1 MIGNITSIDAIP
13 EILIVDDLK
22 TTLDFFKLILEE
34 AKYKVTTFDNGK
46 DALNY
51 LKTNIPDI
59 ILLDVVLPD
68 IDGYKICKLIKA
80 NEKLKNIPVI
90 FISALKKEDDKV
102 KGYEAGGVDFITK
115 PYYKGEI
122 ISKVNNIIALRRFQF
137 SIENTNI
144 LLEKENKKNTEII
157 EVVRQSERKYHA
169 LFENANEAIFFMNN
183 EFFIDCNVR
192 TVELFGLDRKEDII
206 GRSPWEF
213 SPKYQPDGK
222 ESKEKAKE
230 FIDAALKG
238 IPQRFYWLH
247 TKKNGELIDCEV
259 SLNKLELNDKTYIQ
273 ALVYDVTK
281 QKTLEKERFKL
292 LDVIEKSVN
301 EIYIFNS
308 STLKFE
314 YLNKVAINNLG
325 YSKEEMYEMTPLDIK
340 PEFNEESF
348 KKMIKPLLNGE
359 KENITFETVHKRK
372 NKTTYPVEVNL
383 QLYKY
388 KDTTLFIAV
397 ILDITERRKNI
408 EALKLSEE
416 LFRTTIYSIGDGV
429 ITTDIDG
436 RIMQMNTIAEQLTG
450 WKETEARGMAVT
462 EVFKIVNEDTFITV
476 ENPIEKV
483 LKEGEIVGLANHT
496 LLIAKDGK
504 FRPIADSG
512 APIKNSKGQTT
523 GVVLVFRDQTVE
535 RLKQKTLKTRLDL
548 FEFASKYDLKNALTK
563 SIDEI
568 CNLSKSE
575 FGFFHFL
582 NPDQETI
589 HIQAWSSNTPKDF
602 CKLDEKESRCS
613 FSKTGLKN
621 DCISRK
627 APLIIND
634 FKSTGNDVLKPNCHL
649 LLKKEIL
656 VPVVR
661 NDKVVAIFGVAN
673 KLENYTE
680 TDLEVVCLLADVLW
694 EISENKRVEEELKKS
709 ENRYRTLFETAK
721 EGILG
726 LDDNLNIVYANNK
739 IAQML
744 DYTVDEL
751 IGMNYADITFP
762 EEMPDIL
769 KKEEERKIGE
779 VGSYERKLRKKNGEE
794 IVALA
799 SISTVSDEEG
809 KYKGSVK
816 MFTDIT
822 ERKKAELKIKELSRQ
837 QEIMIS
843 NLPGFVYRC
852 YYDKD
857 WTMQYISNG
866 CFSIT
871 GYTPDEF
878 IRKTPAFN
886 NIIHPDYQDYLYEK
900 WQTVIEN
907 KEMFSE
913 EYLIYSKSGDLKWV
927 WEQGQAV
934 FDDKGN
940 FSHLEG
946 FITDITDKKLNEQ
959 KLVQASENWNRTFRA
974 MKEGVALLDKDQKIL
989 ECNES
994 FLNFVGKKKEEVVG
1008 QNCYIHIHG
1017 EICPIEG
1024 CPFVKAKSSLRRETM
1039 EMAIDDRICEIIVD
1053 PIIDENNNITGAVH
1067 ITSDITER
1075 RKMENELIKAKEKA
1089 EESDRLKSAFLANMS
1104 HEIRTPMNGILG
1116 FADLLKEPDLDGEK
1130 QKMYIEIIEKSGNRM
1145 LNIINDIISI
1155 SKIEA
1160 GIMDVIIS
1168 ETNINEQLE
1177 FIYTF
1182 FKPEADAKG
1191 IGLKFD
1197 CELPYENAVVS
1208 SDREK
1213 IFAVLTNLVKNAIKF
1228 TFQGE
1233 ISFGY
1238 KLTNNNKEIEF
1249 YVKDTGIGIPEDRL
1263 DAVFERFVQADITDK
1278 DAYQGA
1284 GLGLSISKAYVEM
1297 LGGKIWAESKVGKGS
1312 QFYFTLPYKKNKSEI
1327 INDKPYDNA
1336 FNDKAI
1342 KKLKVLIVEDDEAS
1356 EFLLMNTLKNISD
1369 DILVAKTGI
1378 EAVEMCYNNIDI
1390 DLILMD
1396 LQLPGISGYDAVKQI
1411 REFNNVV
1418 KIIAQTA
1425 YALDGDREKAIE
1437 AGCDDYIAKPIK
1449 LTDLVQ
1455 KINNIINV

>member
-1 MIGNITSIDAIP
+1 MSGKITKIDDIP

-22 TTLDFFKLILEE
+22 TTLDFFRLILEE
-34 AKYKVTTFDNGK
+34 TGYKVTTFDNGK

-51 LKTNIPDI
+51 LKTHTPDI

-68 IDGYKICKLIKA
+68 IDGYKVCRLIKT
-80 NEKLKNIPVI
+80 NEKLKDIPVI
-90 FISALKKEDDKV
+90 FISALKKEEDKV
-102 KGYEAGGVDFITK
+102 KGYDAGGIDFISK

-122 ISKVNNIIALRRFQF
+122 LAKINNILTLKRLQ
-137 SIENTNI
+137 SSMEDSNNQ
-144 LLEKENKKNTEII
+144 LKLENKKNKENFDII
-157 EVVRQSERKYHA
+157 EFNEKKYHA
-169 LFENANEAIFFMNN
+169 LFENANEAIFFMDEEAFIECNN
-183 EFFIDCNVR
+183 R
-192 TVELFGLDRKEDII
+192 TLDLFGFDSKEEII
-206 GRSPWEF
+206 GHYPWEL

-230 FIDAALKG
+230 VIEAALNG

-247 TKKNGELIDCEV
+247 TNKKGELIDCEV
-259 SLNKLELNDKTYIQ
+259 SLNKLELNNKTYIQ

-301 EIYIFNS
+301 EIYIFNP

-340 PEFNEESF
+340 PEFSEVSF

-383 QLYKY
+383 QLYKN

-397 ILDITERRKNI
+397 ILDITERKKNI

-429 ITTDIDG
+429 ITTDTGG

-450 WKETEARGMAVT
+450 WKEAEARCMDVT

-483 LKEGEIVGLANHT
+483 LKEGKIVGLANHT

-512 APIKNSKGQTT
+512 APIKNSKGQIT

-535 RLKQKTLKTRLDL
+535 RLKQKTLVTRLKL
-548 FEFASKYDLKNALTK
+548 FEYANNHNLDEVLTK
-563 SIDEI
+563 AIDEI
-568 CNLSKSE
+568 SEITNSKI
-575 FGFFHFL
+575 GFFHFL
-582 NPDQETI
+582 LPDQETL
-589 HIQAWSSNTPKDF
+589 HLQTWSTQNVKEY
-602 CKLDEKESRCS
+602 CKAEAK
-613 FSKTGLKN
+613 GLHYKVSEAGVWV
-621 DCISRK
+621 DCIKEKRPIVHNDYISLPNK
-627 APLIIND
+627 KGLPQGHAPLIREL
-634 FKSTGNDVLKPNCHL
+634 V
-649 LLKKEIL
+649 
-656 VPVVR
+656 VPVFR
-661 NDKVVAIFGVAN
+661 NNKIVAILGVGN
-673 KLENYTE
+673 KPEYYTNIDVE
-680 TDLEVVCLLADVLW
+680 TVSLLADVAW
-694 EISENKRVEEELKKS
+694 EIAETKRKEKELFES

-744 DYTVDEL
+744 DYTADEL

-779 VGSYERKLRKKNGEE
+779 VGSYERKLRKKNGDE
-794 IVALA
+794 IIALA
-799 SISTVSDEEG
+799 TISTVSDEEG

-822 ERKKAELKIKELSRQ
+822 ERVKAELKIKELSRQ

-866 CFSIT
+866 CLPIT
-871 GYTPDEF
+871 GYTSDEF

-886 NIIHPDYQDYLYEK
+886 NIIHPDYQDYHYEK

-913 EYLIYSKSGDLKWV
+913 EYPIYSKNGDLKWV

-946 FITDITDKKLNEQ
+946 FITDITDKKLYEQ
-959 KLVQASENWNRTFRA
+959 KLEQASENWNRTFRA
-974 MKEGVALLDKDQKIL
+974 MKDGVALLDKDQKIL

-994 FLNFVGKKKEEVVG
+994 FLNFVGKKKDEVVG

-1017 EICPIEG
+1017 EICPIDE
-1024 CPFVKAKSSLRRETM
+1024 CPFVKAKNSLRRETM
-1039 EMAIDDRICEIIVD
+1039 EMVIDGRVCEIIVD

-1116 FADLLKEPDLDGEK
+1116 FADLLKEPDLEGNK

-1145 LNIINDIISI
+1145 LNIINDIINI

-1160 GIMDVIIS
+1160 GIMELNIT
-1168 ETNINEQLE
+1168 ETNINEQIE
-1177 FIYTF
+1177 FICTF

-1191 IGLKFD
+1191 IKLKCDFD
-1197 CELPYENAVVS
+1197 LPYNNAVIS

-1228 TFQGE
+1228 TKEGE

-1238 KLTNNNKEIEF
+1238 KIINDNKEIEF
-1249 YVKDTGIGIPEDRL
+1249 FVKDTGIGIPEDRL
-1263 DAVFERFVQADITDK
+1263 EAVFERFVQADITDK

-1297 LGGKIWAESKVGKGS
+1297 LGGKIWAESTLGKGS

-1327 INDKPYDNA
+1327 IYDKLD
-1336 FNDKAI
+1336 DKAFTEKI
-1342 KKLKVLIVEDDEAS
+1342 TKKMKVMIVDDNEAS
-1356 EFLLMNTLKNISD
+1356 EYLLKSTLKKITEN
-1369 DILVAKTGI
+1369 ILVAKTGV
-1378 EAVEMCYNNIDI
+1378 EAVEMCYNNTDI

-1396 LQLPGISGYDAVKQI
+1396 IQLPGINGYEVVRRI

-1425 YALDGDREKAIE
+1425 YALDGDREKALE

-1449 LTDLVQ
+1449 ISDLVQ
-1455 KINNIINV
+1455 KINNIFPE